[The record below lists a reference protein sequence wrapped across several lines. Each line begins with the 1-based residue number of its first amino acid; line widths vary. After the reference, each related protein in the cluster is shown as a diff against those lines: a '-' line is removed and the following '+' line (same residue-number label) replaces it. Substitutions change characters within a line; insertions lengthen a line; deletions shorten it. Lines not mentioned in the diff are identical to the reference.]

1 MKAIVLLTIILVLLI
16 TFYGGC
22 GSSAMVT
29 FDELLAKP
37 ERYNGKTVTV
47 DGIYVN
53 GWEWTVLAGN
63 IAFIG
68 SSESKELKP
77 VGNAIWFAGFLPQDV
92 RDHLYQ
98 YTSPGAGPQHYG
110 KVRVT
115 GIFES
120 GGKYG
125 NMDAYRYRITASKV
139 EFLDWTPPK

>member
-1 MKAIVLLTIILVLLI
+1 MKAIVFLSVILILLI
-16 TFYGGC
+16 TFSGGC
-22 GSSAMVT
+22 GSSARVT
-29 FDELLAKP
+29 FDELLSKQ
-37 ERYNGKTVTV
+37 EQYNGKTVTI

-53 GWEWTVLAGN
+53 GWEWTILAEN

-68 SSESKELKP
+68 SSDSKELKV
-77 VGNAIWFAGFLPQDV
+77 VGNSIWFAGFLPQYV

-110 KVRVT
+110 KIRVT

-125 NMDAYRYRITASKV
+125 NMDAYKFRITASKV
-139 EFLDWTPPK
+139 ELLDWKSPE